1 MREITYK
8 KEKFYRCMDV
18 DKVVIFFSLPQ
29 KQEHKMCQLPKS
41 FQVSRKRNS
50 THTKKTFLLSRWA
63 KWDEQVKTHPH
74 RFLAPLVS
82 LHPIYLS
89 PAFALLTPLRRKT
102 QTHSTRKDSA
112 RRRARRIDPPKP
124 SAPPE
129 KGVPS
134 GRVTSSLGNG
144 DDVGARQARS
154 RHQALH
160 ALPGEA
166 RGRRGCAA
174 WAGRR

>member
-1 MREITYK
+1 
-8 KEKFYRCMDV
+8 
-18 DKVVIFFSLPQ
+18 
-29 KQEHKMCQLPKS
+29 MCQLPKS

-50 THTKKTFLLSRWA
+50 THKKNIPSFQRGKVGRTSQNTPPQIPRPPRFPPSHISLPCFRSPHTTSP
-63 KWDEQVKTHPH
+63 QNPNPFHPEGF
-74 RFLAPLVS
+74 R
-82 LHPIYLS
+82 
-89 PAFALLTPLRRKT
+89 
-102 QTHSTRKDSA
+102 SA
-112 RRRARRIDPPKP
+112 TGGTDRSPKP

-129 KGVPS
+129 KGAPS
-134 GRVTSSLGNG
+134 GRVTSSPGNG
-144 DDVGARQARS
+144 DGVGARQARS

>member
-1 MREITYK
+1 
-8 KEKFYRCMDV
+8 
-18 DKVVIFFSLPQ
+18 
-29 KQEHKMCQLPKS
+29 MCQLPS
-41 FQVSRKRNS
+41 SQVSRKRKFN
-50 THTKKTFLLSRWA
+50 TKKILPSRGA
-63 KWDEQVKTHPH
+63 KWEEQVKTHPH
-74 RFLAPLVS
+74 RFLVPLVS
-82 LHPIYLS
+82 LPPIYLS

-102 QTHSTRKDSA
+102 QTRSTRKDSA
-112 RRRARRIDPPKP
+112 RRRAGRIDPPKP

-129 KGVPS
+129 KGAPS

>member
-1 MREITYK
+1 
-8 KEKFYRCMDV
+8 
-18 DKVVIFFSLPQ
+18 
-29 KQEHKMCQLPKS
+29 MCQLPKS

-112 RRRARRIDPPKP
+112 RRRAGRIDPPKP

-129 KGVPS
+129 KGAPS

-174 WAGRR
+174 RAGRR